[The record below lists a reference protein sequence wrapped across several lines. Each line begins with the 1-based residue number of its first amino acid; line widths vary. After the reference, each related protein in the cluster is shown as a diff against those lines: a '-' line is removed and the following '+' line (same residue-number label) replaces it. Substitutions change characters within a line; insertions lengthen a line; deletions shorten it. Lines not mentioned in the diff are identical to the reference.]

1 MKRTF
6 SYLGALF
13 FCSSSFAQFT
23 TLWCEGSI
31 EGNNGLGK
39 QVQGQVSTTVE
50 FNELKNLVVIKDT
63 SNLERFSEH
72 PFKKVYFFD
81 SEIMWDTPLI
91 DFLAK
96 GSFSGSINRKTG
108 EMNTRYFAILPSGAI
123 VTINGKLM
131 CSKQKDNKF

>member
-1 MKRTF
+1 MKRTLSCF
-6 SYLGALF
+6 IALF
-13 FCSSSFAQFT
+13 FCSSSFAQSV

-31 EGNNGLGK
+31 EGNNGFGK

-50 FNELKNLVVIKDT
+50 FNESKNFFAIKDT
-63 SNLERFSEH
+63 SNLERFSEY
-72 PFKKVYFFD
+72 PFKKLYFFD
-81 SEIMWDTPLI
+81 SEIMWDTTLI

-96 GSFSGSINRKTG
+96 GTFSGSINRKTG
-108 EMNTRYFAILPSGAI
+108 EMNTRYFGILPNGAI